1 MTAEA
6 SLVAPPGLDAS
17 IAVSPGDALI
27 ERLDDPALA
36 SSLAVILDHADLIAT
51 LIEGL
56 DGLIRRGDVIGDSVV
71 SSLADFRELGA
82 SLTAQKLLPGVDV
95 AGLKSTA
102 SELTMAMI
110 DLAPTI
116 NQLLH
121 SPLTDPQT
129 VGILTDVGSSL
140 LEGKAAADED
150 PRGPKGVFG
159 LMKVVKD
166 PDVSR
171 GLGFMIHIARAFGKR
186 LAPEATRPDER
197 APRHAA
203 DK

>member
-6 SLVAPPGLDAS
+6 SLVAPP
-17 IAVSPGDALI
+17 SPGDALI

-36 SSLAVILDHADLIAT
+36 SSLSVILDHADLIAT

-56 DGLIRRGDVIGDSVV
+56 DGLIRRGDVIGDSVI
-71 SSLADFRELGA
+71 SSLAEVREMGA
-82 SLTAQKLLPGVDV
+82 SLTGEKLLPGVDV
-95 AGLKSTA
+95 AGLQSTA
-102 SELTMAMI
+102 VQLATAMI

-116 NQLLH
+116 DALVH

-129 VGILTDVGSSL
+129 MSVLTDVGSSL
-140 LEGKAAADED
+140 LEGKAAAEAD
-150 PRGPKGVFG
+150 PRGPRGVFG
-159 LMKVVKD
+159 LMRVVKD

-186 LAPEATRPDER
+186 LAQESPTSVDH

-203 DK
+203 DR